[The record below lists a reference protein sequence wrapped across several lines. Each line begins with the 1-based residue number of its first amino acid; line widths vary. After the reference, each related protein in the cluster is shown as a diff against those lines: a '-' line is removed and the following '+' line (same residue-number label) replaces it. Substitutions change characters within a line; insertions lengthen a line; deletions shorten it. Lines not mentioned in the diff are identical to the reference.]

1 MLRKK
6 LKLPVSEAI
15 RIKAVIK
22 LRVAWTSAARAPLG
36 GLRSLA
42 FILRRST
49 TLDDY
54 DFLASRTLGQ
64 CDLVMETEKCLD
76 C

>member
-1 MLRKK
+1 M
-6 LKLPVSEAI
+6 
-15 RIKAVIK
+15 
-22 LRVAWTSAARAPLG
+22 
-36 GLRSLA
+36 A

-54 DFLASRTLGQ
+54 DFLTSRTLGQ

-76 C
+76 Y